1 MAFSQRLA
9 QAKIYNL
16 CRQLRHVKAAS
27 SEMGVSSLS
36 KKPVSKYSPNLVSGK
51 VRTVIWLVD
60 THCQRATDDVF
71 KTSLSRLAANIV
83 KQMKG

>member
-1 MAFSQRLA
+1 M
-9 QAKIYNL
+9 
-16 CRQLRHVKAAS
+16 
-27 SEMGVSSLS
+27 S